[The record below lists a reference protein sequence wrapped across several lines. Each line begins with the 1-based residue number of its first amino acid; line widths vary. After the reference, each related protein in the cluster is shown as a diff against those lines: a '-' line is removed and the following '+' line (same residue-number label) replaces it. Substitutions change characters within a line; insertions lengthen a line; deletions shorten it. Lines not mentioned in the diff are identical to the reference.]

1 MNFDQFLT
9 QEVNSAHSDQRGA
22 RDKNRSWNFR
32 KIDSFGGIRK
42 KNKLYFYGYKM
53 KKLEHLLIE
62 GAEVTTIGSSML
74 Q

>member
-9 QEVNSAHSDQRGA
+9 QEVNSAHSDQGGA

-32 KIDSFGGIRK
+32 KLIPFEGSGR
-42 KNKLYFYGYKM
+42 NKLYFYGYKM
-53 KKLEHLLIE
+53 KKLGHLLIE